1 MWRHRLLTGSVLS
14 LVIFASGLS
23 LSAADEKAPA
33 KPEPAKPAPE
43 KPAEAK
49 PAETKP
55 AEAKPVA
62 ATTPVPA
69 KPAETKPAET
79 KPAPAKP
86 AETKPATPAPAAPA
100 PAKPSEPKPAA
111 PAPVKPAPK
120 MVKLNVYPPEIQLT
134 TSRDRQS
141 VIAQAVFDNGLTQ
154 DVTSQIQFK
163 AAQPGIVRFDKNV
176 VYPENDGETD
186 VIASFGGADVKLH
199 TKVVKGKVDRPISF
213 NLDVMPTFMRAGCNT
228 GSCHGAAR
236 GKDGFRLSLFGFDPK
251 GDYNR
256 LTRELS
262 GRRINLSLPHESLL
276 LEKATGAVPH
286 TGGKLYEKGS
296 EHYNATLRWL
306 QAGAPYDAG
315 EIPTVTKVEIYPEG
329 GVMDG
334 KDTTQQVSVLAH
346 YSDGTTRDV
355 TTLAFF
361 SSNNDNSATITKE
374 GLITANNRGE
384 AFIMARF
391 DTHTVG
397 SHFVVLPKGLDFE
410 WPSVPEYNYVD
421 TLIHNKLKKLRVV
434 PSEVCSDAEFL
445 RRASLDICGVMPTI
459 EEFNTFV
466 ADKDPKKRD
475 KLVDQL
481 LNRKEFVE
489 MWVMKWSELL
499 QIRTVNNRISYKS
512 ALLYYNWLQERIAT
526 NVPIDKMVQEL
537 LGATGGTFANAAT
550 NYYENERDTLKVS
563 ENVAQVFMG
572 MRIQCA
578 QCHNH
583 PFDRWTMDDYYS
595 FAAFFSQIGRKG
607 SEDPRE
613 SIIYNRGSGE
623 VRHAVDNRVMQP
635 KFLGGAQPD
644 TRGKDRRVVLSNWLA
659 SDENPYFAT
668 NLSNI
673 VWAHFFG
680 KGIINEVDDVR
691 VSNPPVNPELLDEL
705 AKRFTD
711 YNYDFKKLV
720 RDICTSRTYQL
731 STQTNPSNE
740 RDLTNFSHAQPR
752 RLRAEI
758 LLDCISQVTSAP
770 NKFRGLPLGARAVQI
785 ADGNTSNYFL
795 TTFGRAK
802 RDTVCS
808 CEVRMEPSLSQAL
821 HLLNGDTVNQKI
833 VQGKFV
839 ESRLKA
845 GKKPLE
851 VIDEMYITCLSRKP
865 TDKEYSSLVQVLDE
879 NKKDETNT
887 LNDVFWSLLNSREFI
902 FNH

>member
-1 MWRHRLLTGSVLS
+1 MWRHQTITRSFLALAFLAGGIS
-14 LVIFASGLS
+14 LAT
-23 LSAADEKAPA
+23 AADKTEPVKA
-33 KPEPAKPAPE
+33 EPP
-43 KPAEAK
+43 KPAEAKPTPAPAPKAEAAK

-55 AEAKPVA
+55 AEP
-62 ATTPVPA
+62 
-69 KPAETKPAET
+69 
-79 KPAPAKP
+79 KPAPAQ
-86 AETKPATPAPAAPA
+86 PAAP
-100 PAKPSEPKPAA
+100 KPA
-111 PAPVKPAPK
+111 PPKPAPK
-120 MVKLNVYPPEIQLT
+120 MVQLNVYPQDIQLT

-141 VIAQAVFDNGLTQ
+141 VIGQAVYDNGLTE
-154 DVTSQIQFK
+154 DVTTKLQFK
-163 AAQPGIVRFDKNV
+163 PAQEGIVRIENNMI
-176 VYPENDGETD
+176 YPAGDGETD
-186 VIASFGGADVKLH
+186 VVATFGGASVKLH
-199 TKVVKGKVDRPISF
+199 SKVTKAKEDRPISF
-213 NLDVMPTFMRAGCNT
+213 TLDVMPTFMRAGCNT

-251 GDYNR
+251 GDYHR

-262 GRRINLSLPHESLL
+262 GRRINLSMPQESLL
-276 LEKATGAVPH
+276 LEKAIGAVPH
-286 TGGKLYEKGS
+286 TGGKLYEKDS
-296 EHYNATLRWL
+296 EYYNASLRWL

-315 EIPTVTKVEIYPEG
+315 AIPTVDKVEIYPKG

-334 KDTTQQVSVLAH
+334 KGTTQQVSVLAY

-355 TTLAFF
+355 TTLSAF
-361 SSNNDNSATITKE
+361 SSNNDNSATITKD
-374 GLITANNRGE
+374 GKITASNRGE

-410 WPSVPEYNYVD
+410 WPNVPEYNYVD
-421 TLIHNKLKKLRVV
+421 TLIHNKLKKLRVI

-466 ADKDPKKRD
+466 ADKDPKKRE

-512 ALLYYNWLQERIAT
+512 ALLYYNWLQERIAS
-526 NVPIDKMVQEL
+526 NVPLDKMVQEL
-537 LGATGGTFANAAT
+537 LGSTGGTFANAAT
-550 NYYENERDTLKVS
+550 NYYENERDTLKVA

-595 FAAFFSQIGRKG
+595 FAAFFSQVGRKG

-623 VRHAVDNRVMQP
+623 VRHMVDNRVMQP
-635 KFLGGAQPD
+635 KFLGGAQPEVK
-644 TRGKDRRVVLSNWLA
+644 GKDRRVVLASWLA
-659 SDENPYFAT
+659 SNENPYFAT

-691 VSNPPVNPELLDEL
+691 ISNPPVNPELLDEL

-731 STQTNPSNE
+731 ATQTNPSNE
-740 RDLTNFSHAQPR
+740 NDLTNFSHAHPR
-752 RLRAEI
+752 RLRAEV

-785 ADGNTSNYFL
+785 ADGNTTNYFL

-821 HLLNGDTVNQKI
+821 HLLNGDTVNSKI

-839 ESRLKA
+839 ESRIKA

-851 VIDEMYITCLSRKP
+851 IVDEMYISCLTRKP
-865 TDKEYSSLVQVLDE
+865 TDKEYSTLVQVLDE
-879 NKKDETNT
+879 NKKDEQNA
-887 LNDVFWSLLNSREFI
+887 LNDIFWSLLNSREFI

>member
-1 MWRHRLLTGSVLS
+1 MWRHQTITRSFLALAFLAGGIS
-14 LVIFASGLS
+14 LAT
-23 LSAADEKAPA
+23 AADKTEPVKA
-33 KPEPAKPAPE
+33 EPP

-49 PAETKP
+49 PTPTPAPK
-55 AEAKPVA
+55 AEA
-62 ATTPVPA
+62 A

-79 KPAPAKP
+79 KPAPAQ
-86 AETKPATPAPAAPA
+86 PAAP
-100 PAKPSEPKPAA
+100 KPA
-111 PAPVKPAPK
+111 PPKPAPK
-120 MVKLNVYPPEIQLT
+120 MVQLNVYPQDIQLT

-141 VIAQAVFDNGLTQ
+141 VIGQAVYDNGLTE
-154 DVTSQIQFK
+154 DVTTKLQFK
-163 AAQPGIVRFDKNV
+163 PVQEGIVRIENNMI
-176 VYPENDGETD
+176 YPAGDGETD
-186 VIASFGGADVKLH
+186 VVATFGGASVNLH
-199 TKVVKGKVDRPISF
+199 SKVTKAKEDRPISF
-213 NLDVMPTFMRAGCNT
+213 TLDVMPTFMRAGCNT

-251 GDYNR
+251 GDYHR

-262 GRRINLSLPHESLL
+262 GRRINLSMPQESLL
-276 LEKATGAVPH
+276 LEKAIGAVPH
-286 TGGKLYEKGS
+286 TGGKLYEKDS
-296 EHYNATLRWL
+296 EYYNASLRWL

-315 EIPTVTKVEIYPEG
+315 AIPTVDKVEIYPKG

-334 KDTTQQVSVLAH
+334 KGTTQQVSVLAY

-355 TTLAFF
+355 TTLSAF
-361 SSNNDNSATITKE
+361 SSNNDNSATITKD
-374 GLITANNRGE
+374 GKITANNRGE

-410 WPSVPEYNYVD
+410 WPNVPEYNYVD

-466 ADKDPKKRD
+466 ADKDPKKRE

-512 ALLYYNWLQERIAT
+512 ALLYYNWLQERIAS
-526 NVPIDKMVQEL
+526 NVPLDKMVQEL
-537 LGATGGTFANAAT
+537 LGSTGGTFANAAT
-550 NYYENERDTLKVS
+550 NYYENERDTLKVA

-595 FAAFFSQIGRKG
+595 FAAFFSQVGRKG

-623 VRHAVDNRVMQP
+623 VRHLVDNRVMQP
-635 KFLGGAQPD
+635 KFLGGAQPEVK
-644 TRGKDRRVVLSNWLA
+644 GKDRRVVLANWLA
-659 SDENPYFAT
+659 SNENPYFAT

-691 VSNPPVNPELLDEL
+691 ISNPPVNPELLDEL

-740 RDLTNFSHAQPR
+740 NDLTNFSHAHPR
-752 RLRAEI
+752 RLRAEV

-785 ADGNTSNYFL
+785 ADGNTTNYFL

-821 HLLNGDTVNQKI
+821 HLLNGDTVNSKI

-839 ESRLKA
+839 ESRIKA

-851 VIDEMYITCLSRKP
+851 IVDEMYISCLTRKP
-865 TDKEYSSLVQVLDE
+865 TDKEYSTLVQVLDE
-879 NKKDETNT
+879 NKKDEQNA
-887 LNDVFWSLLNSREFI
+887 LNDIFWSLLNSREFI

>member
-1 MWRHRLLTGSVLS
+1 MWRHQTITRSFLTLAFLAGGIS
-14 LVIFASGLS
+14 LVT
-23 LSAADEKAPA
+23 AADKTEPVKA
-33 KPEPAKPAPE
+33 EPP
-43 KPAEAK
+43 KPAE
-49 PAETKP
+49 
-55 AEAKPVA
+55 
-62 ATTPVPA
+62 A

-79 KPAPAKP
+79 KPAPAQ
-86 AETKPATPAPAAPA
+86 PAAP
-100 PAKPSEPKPAA
+100 KPA
-111 PAPVKPAPK
+111 PPKPAPK
-120 MVKLNVYPPEIQLT
+120 MVQLNVYPQDIQLT

-141 VIAQAVFDNGLTQ
+141 IIGQAVYDNGLTE
-154 DVTSQIQFK
+154 DVTTKLQFK
-163 AAQPGIVRFDKNV
+163 PTKEGIVRIENNMI
-176 VYPENDGETD
+176 YPAGDGETD
-186 VIASFGGADVKLH
+186 VVTTFGGASVKLH
-199 TKVVKGKVDRPISF
+199 SKVTKAKEDRPISF
-213 NLDVMPTFMRAGCNT
+213 TLDVMPTFMRAGCNT

-251 GDYNR
+251 GDYHR

-262 GRRINLSLPHESLL
+262 GRRINLSMPQESLL
-276 LEKATGAVPH
+276 LEKAIGAVPH
-286 TGGKLYEKGS
+286 TGGKLYEKDS
-296 EHYNATLRWL
+296 EYYNASLRWL

-315 EIPTVTKVEIYPEG
+315 AIPTVDKVEIYPKG

-334 KDTTQQVSVLAH
+334 KGTTQQVSVLAY

-355 TTLAFF
+355 TTLSAF
-361 SSNNDNSATITKE
+361 SSNNDNSATITKD
-374 GLITANNRGE
+374 GKITANNRGE

-410 WPSVPEYNYVD
+410 WPNVPEYNYVD

-434 PSEVCSDAEFL
+434 PSEVCSDPEFL

-466 ADKDPKKRD
+466 ADKDPKKRE

-512 ALLYYNWLQERIAT
+512 ALLYYNWLQERIAS
-526 NVPIDKMVQEL
+526 NVPLDKMVQEL
-537 LGATGGTFANAAT
+537 LGSTGGTFANAAT
-550 NYYENERDTLKVS
+550 NYYENERDTLKVA

-595 FAAFFSQIGRKG
+595 FAAFFSQVGRKG

-623 VRHAVDNRVMQP
+623 VRHLVDNRVMQP
-635 KFLGGAQPD
+635 KFLGGAQPEVK
-644 TRGKDRRVVLSNWLA
+644 GKDRRVVLANWLA
-659 SDENPYFAT
+659 SNENPYFAT

-691 VSNPPVNPELLDEL
+691 ISNPPVNPELLDEL

-740 RDLTNFSHAQPR
+740 NDLTNFSHAHPR
-752 RLRAEI
+752 RLRAEV

-785 ADGNTSNYFL
+785 ADGNTTNYFL

-821 HLLNGDTVNQKI
+821 HLLNGDTVNSKI

-839 ESRLKA
+839 DSRIKA

-851 VIDEMYITCLSRKP
+851 IVDEMYISCLTRKP
-865 TDKEYSSLVQVLDE
+865 TDKEYSTLVQVLDE
-879 NKKDETNT
+879 NKKDEQNA
-887 LNDVFWSLLNSREFI
+887 LNDIFWSLLNSREFI

>member
-1 MWRHRLLTGSVLS
+1 MWRHQTITRSFLALAFLAGGIS
-14 LVIFASGLS
+14 LAT
-23 LSAADEKAPA
+23 AADKTEPVKA
-33 KPEPAKPAPE
+33 EPP
-43 KPAEAK
+43 KPAEAKPTPAPAPKAEAAK

-55 AEAKPVA
+55 AEP
-62 ATTPVPA
+62 
-69 KPAETKPAET
+69 
-79 KPAPAKP
+79 KPAPAQ
-86 AETKPATPAPAAPA
+86 PAAP
-100 PAKPSEPKPAA
+100 KPA
-111 PAPVKPAPK
+111 PPKPAPK
-120 MVKLNVYPPEIQLT
+120 MVQLNVYPQDIQLT

-141 VIAQAVFDNGLTQ
+141 VIGQAVYDNGLTE
-154 DVTSQIQFK
+154 DVTTKLQFK
-163 AAQPGIVRFDKNV
+163 PAQEGIVRIENNMI
-176 VYPENDGETD
+176 YPAGDGETD
-186 VIASFGGADVKLH
+186 VVASFGGASVKLH
-199 TKVVKGKVDRPISF
+199 SKVTKAKEDRPISF
-213 NLDVMPTFMRAGCNT
+213 TLDVMPTFMRAGCNT

-251 GDYNR
+251 GDYHR

-262 GRRINLSLPHESLL
+262 GRRINLSMPQESLL
-276 LEKATGAVPH
+276 LEKAIGAVPH
-286 TGGKLYEKGS
+286 TGGKLYEKDS
-296 EHYNATLRWL
+296 EYYNASLRWL

-315 EIPTVTKVEIYPEG
+315 AIPTVDKVEIYPKG

-334 KDTTQQVSVLAH
+334 KGTTQQVSVLAY

-355 TTLAFF
+355 TTLSAF
-361 SSNNDNSATITKE
+361 SSNNDNSATITKD
-374 GLITANNRGE
+374 GKITASNRGE

-410 WPSVPEYNYVD
+410 WPNIPEYNYVD
-421 TLIHNKLKKLRVV
+421 TLIHNKLKKLRVI

-466 ADKDPKKRD
+466 ADKDPKKRE

-512 ALLYYNWLQERIAT
+512 ALLYYNWLQERIAS
-526 NVPIDKMVQEL
+526 NVPLDKMVQEL
-537 LGATGGTFANAAT
+537 LGSTGGTFANAAT
-550 NYYENERDTLKVS
+550 NYYENERDTLKVA

-595 FAAFFSQIGRKG
+595 FAAFFSQVGRKG

-613 SIIYNRGSGE
+613 SIIYNRDSGE
-623 VRHAVDNRVMQP
+623 VRHMVDNRVMQP
-635 KFLGGAQPD
+635 KFLGGAQPEVK
-644 TRGKDRRVVLSNWLA
+644 GKDRRVVLASWLA
-659 SDENPYFAT
+659 SNENPYFAT

-691 VSNPPVNPELLDEL
+691 ISNPPVNPELLDEL

-731 STQTNPSNE
+731 ATQTNPSNE
-740 RDLTNFSHAQPR
+740 NDLTNFSHAHPR
-752 RLRAEI
+752 RLRAEV

-785 ADGNTSNYFL
+785 ADGNTTNYFL

-821 HLLNGDTVNQKI
+821 HLLNGDTVNSKI

-839 ESRLKA
+839 ESRIKA

-851 VIDEMYITCLSRKP
+851 IVDEMYISCLTRKP
-865 TDKEYSSLVQVLDE
+865 TDKEYSTLVQVLDE
-879 NKKDETNT
+879 NKKDEQNA
-887 LNDVFWSLLNSREFI
+887 LNDIFWSLLNSREFI